1 MAIWTN
7 FRLGELFR
15 RLADLRAMLGEPDPN
30 ADPQLVAELAR
41 RDAAARHQGRD
52 AGYDPTYDPAHDP
65 YLSHAAEQGPEA

>member
-1 MAIWTN
+1 MALWTN
-7 FRLGELFR
+7 FRIMELFR

-52 AGYDPTYDPAHDP
+52 AGYDPTHDP
-65 YLSHAAEQGPEA
+65 YLSHTAEQGPEV